1 MKGWGQWM
9 LLVVVVGWTSP
20 IVVVRFRNDGLVF
33 GSSTDQLLTSPEEAA
48 SGKGRRVDLIRG
60 DGRPEGGVS
69 GVAHPVDR
77 VGLCLS
83 TGIVTITTFLWDFFS
98 QFLTA
103 W

>member
-1 MKGWGQWM
+1 M
-9 LLVVVVGWTSP
+9 VVVGWTTP
-20 IVVVRFRNDGLVF
+20 VVVVRFRNDGLVF
-33 GSSTDQLLTSPEEAA
+33 RSSTGADQLLTSPKEAA

-83 TGIVTITTFLWDFFS
+83 TGMVTITMFLWFS
-98 QFLTA
+98 FHD
-103 W
+103 